1 MSAAGKDLRDLPGHF
16 VLVGAGKMGG
26 ALLEGWLRLGLAPA
40 QIAVIEPKPSPE
52 IAALANRG
60 IRLNPEPHAVTG
72 VAAIVI
78 AVKPQTAAEALP
90 IIAPM
95 IRRPTVTVS
104 IMAGRT
110 LQSLATALPGAG
122 AIVRAMPNL
131 PASIGRGMAVAVAWH
146 ADDAQRALADRLL
159 AATGQV
165 AWVDD
170 ETLLDAVT
178 AVSGSGPAYVFL
190 LAEALADAGAAAGL
204 PHALA
209 TQLARETVIGAGALL
224 DDSPLDAAALRAA
237 VTSPGGTTA
246 AALDVLM
253 GADGLARLLTKAVA
267 AAAARSRKLAE

>member
-1 MSAAGKDLRDLPGHF
+1 
-16 VLVGAGKMGG
+16 
-26 ALLEGWLRLGLAPA
+26 
-40 QIAVIEPKPSPE
+40 
-52 IAALANRG
+52 
-60 IRLNPEPHAVTG
+60 AVTG

-95 IRRPTVTVS
+95 IGRPTVTVS